1 MVRPTQQSSTKR
13 KRKSNDLIWARDGD
27 HKNAQE
33 HPAYLLENCKADTS
47 KNDNE
52 VWVEWS
58 SNGTVACVP
67 KSRISTTVLSSRRRR
82 HNNGRKQPGDNNDS
96 EPISND
102 TFANDN
108 LPSVSDSRAK
118 KESIQVK
125 REDVKVKEEAYGGET
140 DNDED
145 DGKIAA
151 VPTPVVSLDLKKEE
165 YEEDTDD
172 DIALDQV
179 QSTHVNKVKE
189 ELEESTDE
197 EGIAPD
203 LVQSTHI
210 KTEEA
215 GEDTDDGGIT
225 SDVKE
230 GEVTLSQ
237 IRLNQRR
244 IKLKQKKPGR
254 LQNSIIPKSVQSTQ
268 EKEEDEDDEEEEG
281 GDVDADNTH
290 GDY

>member
-1 MVRPTQQSSTKR
+1 
-13 KRKSNDLIWARDGD
+13 
-27 HKNAQE
+27 
-33 HPAYLLENCKADTS
+33 
-47 KNDNE
+47 
-52 VWVEWS
+52 
-58 SNGTVACVP
+58 
-67 KSRISTTVLSSRRRR
+67 
-82 HNNGRKQPGDNNDS
+82 
-96 EPISND
+96 
-102 TFANDN
+102 
-108 LPSVSDSRAK
+108 
-118 KESIQVK
+118 
-125 REDVKVKEEAYGGET
+125 
-140 DNDED
+140 
-145 DGKIAA
+145 